1 MRAVNRWIAW
11 AVVIAVIAG
20 GALIAL
26 QPQPVAVD
34 LHTVERS
41 PLVVSVDEEGRTR
54 IREHYVVSS
63 PLTGRLQRIALD
75 AGDAVVAQETTL
87 AVIVPADPVLLDA
100 RATAQAEA
108 RVRAAEATAR
118 RTTTD
123 IDRAMAAWQHAT
135 LELGRVREAASMGSA
150 HSRELDEA
158 ILDERTTRDD
168 LESARL
174 SEEIAK
180 YELDVARSALLFATG
195 DDDSQMLIRSPINGA
210 VLRVFQESM
219 SVVDPGE
226 PLLEVGDPRDLEVV
240 IDVLSNDAVAV
251 TPGARVVI
259 EQWGGE
265 QPLDAVVRL
274 VEPSAFTKVSS
285 LGIEEQRVNVVADL
299 VTPVEERSTL
309 GDGFRVEARIIVH
322 EASDVVTVP
331 LSAAF
336 RRGDDWAVFLA
347 TNGTATLR
355 RIEVGRH
362 NRSLMEVRSGL
373 EPGDRVIIHPS
384 DQLTDGVTLRERSG

>member
-259 EQWGGE
+259 EQWGGA